1 MKKIKI
7 LWSNRLF
14 HNYILFLVCFLLLEI
29 LFHLIDHIPI
39 LGVASIRIF
48 LGLNILALFLAYIS
62 SFLPKMVGRI
72 WNCLWVLVATI
83 YGMAELG
90 FHNFLGV
97 YASIGTSTQLGAV
110 SSYIKDF
117 LGSFKFSFYTLFI
130 PFILLFLYYLFL
142 EKRVCIDMP
151 KKRLTNKVI
160 LFKMIPIFIIIVLSL
175 GYCFTLKVS
184 FLQDKYQSL
193 SAYQLFKK
201 PTNASLVIR
210 NFGYIGYGLLDIKE
224 YFLPGASLS
233 SISIDPNELLES
245 DNKEEET
252 DSEAIKHTLIK
263 NKDWLS
269 IIEDES
275 DSELNTLNKY
285 FIRQDVDVENQYTGM
300 FKNKNVIMIM
310 VESGSNIMLD
320 EKYYPN
326 IYELLEHSIS
336 FTNHYSPRNICST
349 GNNEMGAMISLY
361 SINNNCT
368 ANVYKNNTYFESIFN
383 LFNNKGY
390 QTSSFHD
397 YYDWYY
403 DRTTIHKNMGSSHF
417 YNAVDLGLDFSY
429 NYPAYD
435 TWASDVDLMKKYLE
449 ILDNRDS
456 TKPFMS
462 FITTVSSHMPYNMS
476 SEYGDMYMDLFPAS
490 YSTELKRYMSKLKVV
505 DEAIGVLL
513 DGLEDREI
521 LRDTVIVLFADHY
534 PYSISTDKL
543 NVYFDDDISV
553 DNNAD
558 KTPLLIYQS
567 SLEKKEIDTYTSQVD
582 ILPTIA
588 NLFSLD
594 YDSRLYM
601 GSDAL
606 SKNHESLVIFVD
618 GSWKNELAF
627 YNASTNKIKYYTQK
641 NYSREEILAFNT
653 KVRLKLEMSG
663 LAIEKNYFH
672 YLEES
677 LNNLTTSK

>member
-1 MKKIKI
+1 
-7 LWSNRLF
+7 
-14 HNYILFLVCFLLLEI
+14 
-29 LFHLIDHIPI
+29 
-39 LGVASIRIF
+39 
-48 LGLNILALFLAYIS
+48 
-62 SFLPKMVGRI
+62 
-72 WNCLWVLVATI
+72 
-83 YGMAELG
+83 
-90 FHNFLGV
+90 
-97 YASIGTSTQLGAV
+97 
-110 SSYIKDF
+110 
-117 LGSFKFSFYTLFI
+117 
-130 PFILLFLYYLFL
+130 
-142 EKRVCIDMP
+142 
-151 KKRLTNKVI
+151 
-160 LFKMIPIFIIIVLSL
+160 
-175 GYCFTLKVS
+175 
-184 FLQDKYQSL
+184 
-193 SAYQLFKK
+193 
-201 PTNASLVIR
+201 
-210 NFGYIGYGLLDIKE
+210 
-224 YFLPGASLS
+224 
-233 SISIDPNELLES
+233 
-245 DNKEEET
+245 
-252 DSEAIKHTLIK
+252 
-263 NKDWLS
+263 
-269 IIEDES
+269 
-275 DSELNTLNKY
+275 
-285 FIRQDVDVENQYTGM
+285 
-300 FKNKNVIMIM
+300 
-310 VESGSNIMLD
+310 
-320 EKYYPN
+320 
-326 IYELLEHSIS
+326 
-336 FTNHYSPRNICST
+336 
-349 GNNEMGAMISLY
+349 
-361 SINNNCT
+361 
-368 ANVYKNNTYFESIFN
+368 
-383 LFNNKGY
+383 
-390 QTSSFHD
+390 
-397 YYDWYY
+397 
-403 DRTTIHKNMGSSHF
+403 MGSSHF

-476 SEYGDMYMDLFPAS
+476 SEYGDMYMDLFPSS

-543 NVYFDDDISV
+543 NVYFDDDISI

-567 SLEKKEIDTYTSQVD
+567 SLKKKEIDTYTSQVD

-627 YNASTNKIKYYTQK
+627 YNASANKIKYYTQK